1 MNTFY
6 MLTQQVT
13 TWTDTVV
20 VHLHL
25 LPKELKLSV
34 INILRLREEPN
45 LNNPIKVKSF
55 LIIIESFLS
64 KITFKTGL
72 EGEE

>member
-64 KITFKTGL
+64 
-72 EGEE
+72 

>member
-6 MLTQQVT
+6 MLTQQLT

>member
-34 INILRLREEPN
+34 IKLQRLKEEPD
-45 LNNPIKVKSF
+45 LHKPIIIKSF

-64 KITFKTGL
+64 
-72 EGEE
+72 